1 MRAVFYS
8 IASVFFVQMSSCGA
22 LDQKV
27 LSTID
32 GSPTRIV
39 LLAVGLA
46 SILLGLYSITGIDND
61 G

>member
-8 IASVFFVQMSSCGA
+8 IASVLFVQMSVGA

-46 SILLGLYSITGIDND
+46 SILLGLYFITGIDEN